1 MVKFNYII
9 NYKDAITGQDIEP
22 PLRVGY
28 DLYDTLISETQ
39 KTFPGYTAR
48 PVYGYDKTTPTERG
62 YADSLSQEYRKKV
75 HAYTLALKRSKKN
88 EEILN
93 SIRNDPDY
101 FETRGVAILEKYRSW
116 DTGSFNY
123 FNDIKIFTDVQGVET
138 LARPISWGNQGFNSK
153 NKFNYSGQAGSLGRL
168 RRNSSFFLQ
177 DVARTTSGKT
187 VNLTITVTDFSE
199 TSVSNP
205 IPGIWVAPY
214 NGNAIGIWLYDVYR
228 AKLRLDFTDENGSPI
243 ILAQSTAVAD
253 IDYYQQFRA
262 MFSHS
267 NPIIARPPGSGL
279 NFSQGYLGDSGQI
292 LEGARDIPRGSFML
306 AGVGST
312 MYMDVLGNLPGYT
325 TIFNT
330 SRKEHDSFEI
340 GLFGNASRGEVL
352 DFSVPPKPEL
362 PETTREITVLY
373 DKVAKIRPWA
383 IRNSGSWKSFVT
395 KNIHMVRRTRDS
407 WNRASTEINEEQVG
421 QIIPRDPRWGYV
433 EPPGSGVVRGNY
445 IRKEGNWKRQGKIG
459 S

>member
-48 PVYGYDKTTPTERG
+48 PVYGYDKTTPTEKE
-62 YADSLSQEYRKKV
+62 YQDSLSQEYRKKV
-75 HAYTLALKRSKKN
+75 HDYALALERSKKN

-116 DTGSFNY
+116 ATGSFDY
-123 FNDIKIFTDVQGVET
+123 FNDIKVFTDIQGVET

-168 RRNSSFFLQ
+168 RRNSSFFLR

-205 IPGIWVAPY
+205 IPGIWIAPY
-214 NGNAIGIWLYDVYR
+214 NGDAIGIWLYDVYR
-228 AKLRLDFTDENGSPI
+228 AELRLDFTDENGSPI

-267 NPIIARPPGSGL
+267 NPIMARPPGSGL

-306 AGVGST
+306 AGVGSS
-312 MYMDVLGNLPGYT
+312 MLLDVLGNSPGYT

-340 GLFGNASRGEVL
+340 VLFGSASRGEVL

-373 DKVAKIRPWA
+373 DKIAEIRPWA
-383 IRNSGSWKSFVT
+383 VRNSGQWKSFAT
-395 KNIHMVRRTRDS
+395 KNIHMVRRIDGAFARFSTTVYEQDVGKPFTRLDGTGRYLS
-407 WNRASTEINEEQVG
+407 SYSLSG
-421 QIIPRDPRWGYV
+421 QGIRK
-433 EPPGSGVVRGNY
+433 SGV
-445 IRKEGNWKRQGKIG
+445 WKQQGRTG